1 MSLPTR
7 LLLLLVVTSAV
18 SASAQDIALYDGT
31 DGATCDYFN
40 QAVRIRWIHRAGDWV
55 DAKGVEQGS
64 LPFAQLAV
72 ADTGR
77 PQTLRWDVTQLAAAW
92 IDHVYPNQGML
103 LRIVPGA
110 RPGAVS
116 FASREEDDA
125 AVRPTLILE
134 FADGKRVTSPPTAD
148 TSIDCTTVYSIGT
161 RKLIGVSN
169 EINLL
174 VRFDLQAVPRGA
186 RLAKATLEMTS
197 PKQYASTVVGVYRL
211 APPLQ
216 EDSDPREMGLAARYH
231 RDRGIEKD
239 PAVLMA
245 TGFESPLWWRDWSE
259 VSLRGETDRTD
270 REGPLGFRP
279 LDGKALR
286 VEIPKGKNLGL
297 NVSYKFADK
306 IGHEPEEIYFRYYL
320 RLASDWNPTTEGGK
334 LPGISGTYG
343 RAGWGGRTS
352 DGTNGWSMRGGFL
365 PLPRPENPYHM
376 MTPIGTY
383 AYHADTS
390 DFWGDQWQWSIKQ
403 RGLLER
409 ERWYCIEQYVRL
421 NHLGKKDAIMRAWV
435 DGRLA
440 LDQTGFR
447 VRDIAALKI
456 EEIWMNVYYGGTA
469 PSPQD
474 QHLFIDN
481 VVIASQ
487 YIGPMGD

>member
-1 MSLPTR
+1 MTLATR
-7 LLLLLVVTSAV
+7 LFLLLVAMSA
-18 SASAQDIALYDGT
+18 APISAQEAPLFDGK

-40 QAVRIRWIHRAGDWV
+40 QGARIRWTHRAGDWV
-55 DAKGVEQGS
+55 DSNGAEQGPV
-64 LPFAQLAV
+64 PFAQLPI
-72 ADTGR
+72 ADSGR
-77 PQTLRWDVTQLAAAW
+77 AQTLRWDVSRLAAAW
-92 IDHVYPNQGML
+92 MDQVYPNQGML
-103 LRIVPGA
+103 LRTIPGA
-110 RPGAVS
+110 RPGAVV
-116 FASREEDDA
+116 FASREEDDV
-125 AVRPTLILE
+125 AVRPTLTLE
-134 FADGKRVTSPPTAD
+134 LADGKRIASYPTAD
-148 TSIDCTTVYSIGT
+148 TSIDCTTVYSIGA

-174 VRFDLQAVPRGA
+174 VKFDLQAVPRGA
-186 RLAKATLEMTS
+186 QLAKATLEMTS

-211 APPLQ
+211 AAPLQ
-216 EDSDPREMGLAARYH
+216 KDSDKPEMGLAARYR
-231 RDRGIEKD
+231 RDQGIEKD

-245 TGFESPLWWRDWSE
+245 AGFESSLWWRDWSE
-259 VSLRGETDRTD
+259 VSLRGDIDRTD
-270 REGPLGFRP
+270 REGPLGFRS
-279 LDGKALR
+279 LEGKALR
-286 VEIPKGKNLGL
+286 VGIPKGKNLGL

-306 IGHEPEEIYFRYYL
+306 IGVEPEEIYFRYYL
-320 RLASDWNPTTEGGK
+320 RLASDWSPTTDGGK

-365 PLPRPENPYHM
+365 PQPSPGNPYQM

-383 AYHADTS
+383 AYHPDTS

-409 ERWYCIEQYVRL
+409 DRWYSIEQYVKL
-421 NHLGKKDAIMRAWV
+421 NHVGKKDAIMRAWV

-456 EEIWMNVYYGGTA
+456 EEIWMNVYYGGTS

-481 VVIASQ
+481 VVIARQ
-487 YIGPMGD
+487 YIGPMGE